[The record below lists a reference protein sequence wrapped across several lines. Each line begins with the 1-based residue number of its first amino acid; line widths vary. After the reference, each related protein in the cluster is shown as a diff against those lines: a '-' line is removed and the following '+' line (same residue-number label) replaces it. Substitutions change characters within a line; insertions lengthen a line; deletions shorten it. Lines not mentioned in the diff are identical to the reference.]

1 MGGIERKQAQEGQ
14 QWGEELAS
22 NRWRQR
28 RKKTPFYSLPRIQPL
43 EPVGS
48 PPTTV
53 VPCLERYYRVA
64 VLPRW
69 VRYYRTAVV
78 PQLSSVPTTARY
90 RGLAVVVTVLGCGST
105 VARYY
110 RTRCGTTVL
119 R

>member
-22 NRWRQR
+22 NRWRER
-28 RKKTPFYSLPRIQPL
+28 RKKTPFYSLPRIHPL

-53 VPCLERYYRVA
+53 VP
-64 VLPRW
+64 
-69 VRYYRTAVV
+69 
-78 PQLSSVPTTARY
+78 QLSSVPTTARN
-90 RGLAVVVTVLGCGST
+90 RELAVVVTVLGCGST

-110 RTRCGTTVL
+110 RTWCGTTAGTVL
-119 R
+119 PRSTRYYRPSRTREPRPHN